1 MPTKKVIKLIKELNN
16 RIKEKYNNFKGS
28 YLYGSQVKGTAH
40 KNSDIDIVL
49 LFDSE
54 LSNDE
59 ELDLAGIVGDIEY
72 KHDVFIDYHPY
83 TMQEL
88 KRNPFYSESVIEEGL
103 YFGKEAA

>member
-1 MPTKKVIKLIKELNN
+1 MPTKKVIRIIKELNN
-16 RIKEKYNNFKGS
+16 SIKEKYNNFKGS
-28 YLYGSQVKGTAH
+28 YLYGSQIKGTAH

-54 LSNDE
+54 LTNRE
-59 ELDLAGIVGDIEY
+59 ALDLAGIVGDIEY

-88 KRNPFYSESVIEEGL
+88 GKNPFYYESVVEEGT